1 MIQSGKWIKQLQT
14 ALQQTGIIYSIS
26 RISVYSQKAGR
37 TCTKYIVSAQDQ
49 ITGKYTPTLQTWR
62 DVDVVTFLAD
72 QYKSVH
78 DPRPE
83 DFLKSQGKTE
93 IAEKPPQKEKQESRG
108 KQKSPRKSPGKGE
121 RRKAEKPP
129 AKGKQERKA
138 PIKGNP

>member
-14 ALQQTGIIYSIS
+14 ALQQSGTIYSIS
-26 RISVYSQKAGR
+26 RISVYSHKAGR

-49 ITGKYTPTLQTWR
+49 STGKYSPVLQSWK
-62 DVDVVTFLAD
+62 DIDVVTFLAD
-72 QYKSVH
+72 QYRRVH

-83 DFLKSQGKTE
+83 DFLKSQGKAE

-121 RRKAEKPP
+121 RRKAGKKSPH
-129 AKGKQERKA
+129 KGES
-138 PIKGNP
+138 IKGIQSP